1 MSRNDHPCCY
11 CNGEGY
17 GEVQTDVDDWRKVR
31 CDYCGGTGYG
41 GRPAGDRDTSA
52 PKFDALTGLAELRR
66 LYAKERRYYRRTVE
80 IQDRLLPSQLL
91 AADQSFSAISTRYNC
106 ARMRAMRPVSR
117 IAQAEM
123 LARATIC
130 ATLAN
135 RQIENPTNGN

>member
-11 CNGEGY
+11 CDGEGC
-17 GEVQTDVDDWRKVR
+17 GEVQTDVDDWRKVC

-52 PKFDALTGLAELRR
+52 PKFDALNGLAELRK
-66 LYAKERRYYRRTVE
+66 LYAAERRRYRVTVA
-80 IQDRLLPSQLL
+80 IQDRLHPSQLL

-117 IAQAEM
+117 LAQAEM
-123 LARATIC
+123 LALATIC
-130 ATLAN
+130 ADKASRL
-135 RQIENPTNGN
+135 R

>member
-1 MSRNDHPCCY
+1 VTDKNHECY
-11 CNGEGY
+11 YCDGEGY
-17 GEVQTDVDDWRKVR
+17 GENRVDVDAWEKV
-31 CDYCGGTGYG
+31 CCEYCGGTGYG

-66 LYAKERRYYRRTVE
+66 LYAKERRHYRRTVE
-80 IQDRLLPSQLL
+80 IQGRLLPSQLL

-130 ATLAN
+130 ADMASRL
-135 RQIENPTNGN
+135 R